1 MLRIAKHVHEAMV
14 AHCRRD
20 DPKEACGLLAG
31 RDGVAAQAHPMTN
44 VDHSPISYA
53 MDPLEQLRL
62 QKAMRAEGTELVA
75 VYHSHTRSPAYP
87 SPTDVQQA
95 TYPDAWYVLV
105 SLAQEPPSVRAF
117 RICDGRV
124 DEDDLQIVE

>member
-1 MLRIAKHVHEAMV
+1 
-14 AHCRRD
+14 
-20 DPKEACGLLAG
+20 
-31 RDGVAAQAHPMTN
+31 MTN
-44 VDHSPISYA
+44 VDRSPISYA

-62 QKAMRAEGTELVA
+62 QKAMRAEGAELVA
-75 VYHSHTRSPAYP
+75 IYHSHTRSPAYP

-95 TYPDAWYVLV
+95 TYPDTWYVLV

-117 RICDGRV
+117 RIRDGRV